1 METCKRKHLK
11 FVIKLYSNMLNTSD
25 QLYYIDS
32 VFSNTFIKD
41 MGQFLIE
48 LILNLGSNP
57 AFLWKSKVLGCRY
70 EHLFSFD
77 LIRDKV

>member
-1 METCKRKHLK
+1 
-11 FVIKLYSNMLNTSD
+11 MLNVSD

-48 LILNLGSNP
+48 VNI
-57 AFLWKSKVLGCRY
+57 KSW
-70 EHLFSFD
+70 F
-77 LIRDKV
+77 